1 MLTKLLHLAH
11 RYPRR
16 ILWLLSFAAVALVA
30 TAIVLTEWL
39 RLNPCH
45 LCIFQRLQQLFIAVC
60 FGLGGWFVGR
70 PAGRLWVS
78 TGGLIALSGMAV
90 AGFQSWGQ
98 WFPEIVGSCT
108 GAEPNLIERLVEW
121 LGVRW
126 PTLFMATGF
135 CESKELV
142 IFGLSLANWSFVA
155 FTGFAIAAFVFSIFV
170 WKGKAS

>member
-1 MLTKLLHLAH
+1 MLAGLIRLAH

-16 ILWLLSFAAVALVA
+16 GLWLLSLAAVALVA

-39 RLNPCH
+39 HLNPCH
-45 LCIFQRLQQLFIAVC
+45 LCIFQRLQQLFLAVC
-60 FGLGGWFVGR
+60 FAFGGWFLWR

-78 TGGLIALSGMAV
+78 TGGLMALSGMAV
-90 AGFQSWGQ
+90 AGFQSWEQ
-98 WFPEIVGSCT
+98 WFPELVGGCS
-108 GAEPNLIERLVEW
+108 GAEPNQIERLVEW

-155 FTGFAIAAFVFSIFV
+155 FTGFAVAAFIYSILL